1 MQTTSMIPTR
11 PSVTSKRWVPEP
23 YQKRGVKFLITNS
36 VGGLLLDPGLGKT
49 SITLAALKILRTE
62 KIAQKA
68 LIIAPLRVVH
78 EVWPEEINTWED
90 FHTTTYAI
98 LHGPKKEQALRS
110 DADVYLINPEGLQW
124 LMTSLRGKPWPFD
137 VLVLDEST
145 RFKHTRTQRFKLLKP
160 VLPKF
165 GRRYILTGS
174 PAPNGL
180 MDLFGQMYV
189 VDLGRSLGQYITHYR
204 TKYFQQ
210 TGYGGYTWA
219 LQPDAEQAIYDAI
232 APYVLRM
239 SQEEYLHLPPLVNAN
254 HYVTLPKE
262 ARKQYDQLE
271 STFMLTLAEGKVNSA
286 NAAVVGGKL
295 RQVANGGIYLDQDD
309 DAPDAARRA
318 AHLHD
323 AKTETLIELLNELN
337 GQPTL
342 VAYEFWHDLERLQ
355 AGLKRAGYGD
365 VPYIGGG
372 VSTAAF
378 KRIKEDWNAGA
389 LPVLLAQP
397 QSVAHGLN
405 LQKTG
410 RAIIWYGLTWNLED
424 YFQFIRRIWRRGVAD
439 RVVNHHIL
447 ARGTTDEAVL
457 AALGA
462 KYRTEKALLDALREY
477 GRGKGRPAR

>member
-1 MQTTSMIPTR
+1 MPHTSMTLPM
-11 PSVTSKRWVPEP
+11 PSATSKRWTPEA
-23 YQKRGVKFLITNS
+23 YQKRGVKFLIANS

-90 FHTTTYAI
+90 FHATTYTI
-98 LHGPKKEQALRS
+98 LHGPKKDAALKL
-110 DADVYLINPEGLQW
+110 DADIYLINPEGLQW
-124 LMTSLRGKPWPFD
+124 LMVALRGKPWPFD

-160 VLPKF
+160 VLPRF

-189 VDLGRSLGQYITHYR
+189 VDLGKALGQYITHFR

-210 TGYGGYTWA
+210 TGFGGYTWA
-219 LQPDAEQAIYDAI
+219 LQPDAEDKIYEAI

-239 SQEEYLHLPPLVNAN
+239 SQEEYLHLPPLVNSN

-271 STFMLTLAEGKVNSA
+271 RTFMLTLKEGKVNGA

-295 RQVANGGIYLDQDD
+295 RQVANGGIYLDAEEGD
-309 DAPDAARRA
+309 DARKA

-323 AKTETLIELLNELN
+323 AKTEVLIELINELN

-342 VAYEFWHDLERLQ
+342 VAYEFNHDLWRLLP
-355 AGLKRAGYGD
+355 ALKKAGYGD
-365 VPYIGGG
+365 VPSIGGG

-378 KRIKEDWNAGA
+378 KKIKEQWNAGA

-424 YFQFIRRIWRRGVAD
+424 YFQFIRRIWRRGVQD
-439 RVVNHHIL
+439 RVINHHIL
-447 ARGTTDEAVL
+447 ARDTTDEAVL

-462 KYRTEKALLDALREY
+462 KQRTEKALLDALRAA
-477 GRGKGRPAR
+477 KK